1 MGRGRKGLLD
11 QSEKSKKASGAL
23 RARRGEPT
31 GHFLGVP
38 KREEK
43 KILIKE
49 DALEFMKNMNKQEL
63 VDFLLSNDDWHV
75 KTSGINASG
84 N

>member
-1 MGRGRKGLLD
+1 MGRGRKGPLD
-11 QSEKSKKASGAL
+11 QSERGKKASGAL
-23 RARRGEPT
+23 RGRRGEPM
-31 GHFLGVP
+31 GHFLGVS

-49 DALEFMKNMNKQEL
+49 DALEFMKNMNQQEL
-63 VDFLLSNDDWHV
+63 VNILLSDDWHV